1 MNRPLA
7 ICAVML
13 GFLLLAA
20 EMQLRAEA
28 PADLARWQED
38 FADEAAFLRTWTSYG
53 WLEDGKTVSGPEHMA
68 RWWQIHDGALRGQ
81 SFGKLHPSGLNHK
94 VSGRDV
100 RLSLRFK
107 LEDGGMAAVGFNGPN
122 PILEANFHL
131 AGVHIR
137 QGSITA
143 WDEENLHPKGSP
155 EAESLKQKKQMNR
168 KFIPRAKVETIA
180 LEPGTWHDLV
190 IEMRG
195 KTITALIDGKQVLE
209 YRTNAGDAPKETIQ
223 LAVGND
229 QGKAVMTGW
238 YDDVRFEPLDATPA
252 PF

>member
-1 MNRPLA
+1 MNRPRA
-7 ICAVML
+7 ICIVML
-13 GFLLLAA
+13 GVLLLAWGPRVCA
-20 EMQLRAEA
+20 EE

-38 FADEAAFLRTWTSYG
+38 FADEAAFLRDWASYG
-53 WLEDGKTVSGPEHMA
+53 WLEDGKTVRGPEHMA

-81 SFGKLHPSGLNHK
+81 SFGKLHPSGLTRK

-100 RLSLRFK
+100 RLGLRFK

-155 EAESLKQKKQMNR
+155 EAEALKQRKQMNR
-168 KFIPRAKVETIA
+168 KFIGRAKVETIA

-190 IEMRG
+190 IELRG
-195 KTITALIDGKQVLE
+195 KTITALIDGTQVLE
-209 YRTNAGDAPKETIQ
+209 YRTNAGDAPKETLQ

-229 QGKAVMTGW
+229 QGKEVMTGW
-238 YDDVRFEPLDATPA
+238 YDDVRFEPLDSAAA
-252 PF
+252 P